1 MDLADLIS
9 AGSAPAESYADL
21 QEQRRQYADDLK
33 ENTGRPATVCVRYI
47 SQGIGQIAPPDP
59 VLFQMTFTEEPWV
72 TSGMFVHQLPDA
84 SHWLYPQVTAGVRQW
99 VTQDNPAD
107 YSKAAED
114 PTRKPFYVGAYLV
127 FVVETTARKPPQT
140 DGSDYSYLTALRDQL
155 TLEIQNLQSNAAGQL
170 VLNQKLYE
178 YQVCLKHLADAVEA
192 KYLQANPPRVVITH
206 NLVFQQ
212 YAIKPLP
219 DNIVASLDT
228 ELPPI
233 NVAYTR
239 SLLE

>member
-1 MDLADLIS
+1 MDLAQLIA

-21 QEQRRQYADDLK
+21 QEQRRQHSDDLK

-47 SQGIGQIAPPDP
+47 SQGIGQIAPADP
-59 VLFQMTFTEEPWV
+59 VLFEMTFTEEPWV
-72 TSGMFVHQLPDA
+72 TSGMYVHQLPDA
-84 SHWLYPQVTAGVRQW
+84 SHWLYPQATAGVRGW
-99 VTQDNPAD
+99 VTQENPAD
-107 YSKAAED
+107 HSKTAED
-114 PTRKPFYVGAYLV
+114 PTRRPFFVGAYLV

-140 DGSDYSYLTALRDQL
+140 DGSDYDYLIAQRDL
-155 TLEIQNLQSNAAGQL
+155 ITVELQNLQSSAAGQL

-178 YQVCLKHLADAVEA
+178 LQVSVKHLADAVEA
-192 KYLQANPPRVVITH
+192 KYLQAHPPLVVITH

-228 ELPPI
+228 EVPPI
-233 NVAYTR
+233 DAAYTR